1 VLCFQ
6 PLAFGKPLALVVAV
20 ASEHQ
25 SSAVCLA
32 PRMCDMFTAQDYVGK
47 TAEEIQA
54 MLEQDRTASKTEGG
68 LKISA
73 KRAVSLYGLGRF
85 PVTLYGSQWL
95 ALADKLPEIIAFI
108 EANKAKLAVKPAKGE
123 SQGVN

>member
-1 VLCFQ
+1 
-6 PLAFGKPLALVVAV
+6 
-20 ASEHQ
+20 
-25 SSAVCLA
+25 
-32 PRMCDMFTAQDYVGK
+32 MYTAQDFIGK
-47 TAEEIQA
+47 SEAEIVA
-54 MLEQDRTASKTEGG
+54 MLAEVRKQAAETTKTEGG

-73 KRAVSLYGLGRF
+73 KGAVSLYGLGRF